1 MAYPFRYSSMY
12 VIYIY
17 IYIYIYL
24 EYNYADK
31 GGDYDV

>member
-17 IYIYIYL
+17 IYIYIY
-24 EYNYADK
+24 EYNYTDK